1 VRVADSPGAARSRG
15 AETVGDTQAEDSL
28 ERLRFRLARFA
39 AERDWEQFHSP
50 KNLSMALIAECAEL
64 VEHFQWM
71 SEAESLSLAPERRD
85 AVRLELAD
93 ILIFLVRCADRLGV
107 DLIEAANDKIAINQA
122 RYPADRVRGSARRAG
137 EYD

>member
-1 VRVADSPGAARSRG
+1 MS
-15 AETVGDTQAEDSL
+15 DTQAEDSL
-28 ERLRFRLARFA
+28 EQLRFRLARFA

-107 DLIEAANDKIAINQA
+107 DLIEAANDKIAINEA

-137 EYD
+137 EYE

>member
-1 VRVADSPGAARSRG
+1 MSDPPPA
-15 AETVGDTQAEDSL
+15 DSL
-28 ERLRFRLARFA
+28 EKLRVRLADFA

-64 VEHFQWM
+64 VEHFQWIT
-71 SEAESLSLAPERRD
+71 EAESRSLDPERLE

-107 DLIEAANDKIAINQA
+107 DLIAAANDKIALNDA
-122 RYPADRVRGSARRAG
+122 RYPADRVRGSARRAA
-137 EYD
+137 EYE

>member
-1 VRVADSPGAARSRG
+1 MDDVR
-15 AETVGDTQAEDSL
+15 AEDSL
-28 ERLRFRLARFA
+28 EQLRVRLARFA

-64 VEHFQWM
+64 VEHFQWL
-71 SEAESLSLAPERRD
+71 SEAESLSLAPERRE

-93 ILIFLVRCADRLGV
+93 ILIFLVRCADRLGI
-107 DLIEAANDKIAINQA
+107 DLIEAANDKIAINEA

-137 EYD
+137 EYEQQGT